1 MIRLTTSEPIQKRAY
16 PTLITT
22 GPRNTDATKRIAI
35 GQKAVPTAR

>member
-1 MIRLTTSEPIQKRAY
+1 MIRLTTSEPTQKRVY

-22 GPRNTDATKRIAI
+22 KQRNTNATKRIAI